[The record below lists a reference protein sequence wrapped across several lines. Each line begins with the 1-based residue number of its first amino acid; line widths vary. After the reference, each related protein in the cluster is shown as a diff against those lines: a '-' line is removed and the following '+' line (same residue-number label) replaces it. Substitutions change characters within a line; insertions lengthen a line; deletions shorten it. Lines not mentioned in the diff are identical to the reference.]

1 MAEKMRAASQSGDGY
16 WKQREDRQRENDI
29 KDDKAIGREMNQ
41 IFNRAA
47 DNAAREIESFYG
59 RYADKEGM
67 SLADAMKPVTRSE
80 MEEYQRLAKI
90 YVEAAAARRRGEAT
104 TVDPFSD
111 EANRAMR
118 RYNMSMKVNRLE
130 MLKARIGVANVD
142 SYDRMRE
149 VIGSGLSRAA
159 QQRYEYYAGIL
170 GKTVQNPE
178 QAAQT
183 LVNASYHNATWS
195 DRIWANQERLRDRLG
210 DALRTGLL
218 QGKGAV
224 ALARDIRNAF
234 GVSGYEAQRLMRT
247 EMARVRI
254 GAAEQSMQAN
264 GNTHYIYLAEP
275 SACPDCAELA
285 DQVFP
290 LPDMQPGSN
299 APPIHPFCRCAVAP
313 HWDDDKYQRWLDD
326 LASGGD
332 TPWAE
337 FEGEDGA
344 TDTAQYLV
352 KSYNAGD
359 NITKERM
366 NINKVISSVPQKVQE
381 AINAGT
387 QIIVGK
393 YSGSGYDYK
402 NDILHIAKG
411 ATQEE
416 IVHEIGHLIDNKL
429 INQSARDSLLRD
441 IVAGMSIEHVKQDVF
456 VDASGQEHNVIYLQ
470 SDRFVSDYQGRVYVD
485 EAADAFDDNGNVRID
500 KMQEF
505 ISEIFREYWKDS
517 ENLNRYYPEHYSLI
531 DGAVK

>member
-1 MAEKMRAASQSGDGY
+1 
-16 WKQREDRQRENDI
+16 
-29 KDDKAIGREMNQ
+29 
-41 IFNRAA
+41 
-47 DNAAREIESFYG
+47 
-59 RYADKEGM
+59 M

-104 TVDPFSD
+104 AVDSFSD

-142 SYDRMRE
+142 SYDRMCE

-195 DRIWANQERLRDRLG
+195 DRIWTNQERLRDRLG

-218 QGKGAV
+218 QGRGAV

-234 GVSGYEAQRLMRT
+234 GVSGFEAQRLMRT

-313 HWDDDKYQRWLDD
+313 HWDDDKYQRWLDGP
-326 LASGGD
+326 AQAGV
-332 TPWAE
+332 PWAE
-337 FEGEDGA
+337 FENDDILQTGGRETGGHHYMSTPEDEKKDRQAVKAYEKFAREDDSIRIANNTGFDQA
-344 TDTAQYLV
+344 DIAKIRSHIFSKKHNLYVGYSRFAPDYSMAVAWQRLRNGNYLPRDITLLRHELLEREIEEKYNISISEAHAEASKQYDWWGQV
-352 KSYNAGD
+352 
-359 NITKERM
+359 
-366 NINKVISSVPQKVQE
+366 VQE
-381 AINAGT
+381 IGEEGEPHGLL
-387 QIIVGK
+387 QI
-393 YSGSGYDYK
+393 D
-402 NDILHIAKG
+402 
-411 ATQEE
+411 
-416 IVHEIGHLIDNKL
+416 
-429 INQSARDSLLRD
+429 
-441 IVAGMSIEHVKQDVF
+441 
-456 VDASGQEHNVIYLQ
+456 
-470 SDRFVSDYQGRVYVD
+470 
-485 EAADAFDDNGNVRID
+485 
-500 KMQEF
+500 
-505 ISEIFREYWKDS
+505 
-517 ENLNRYYPEHYSLI
+517 
-531 DGAVK
+531 